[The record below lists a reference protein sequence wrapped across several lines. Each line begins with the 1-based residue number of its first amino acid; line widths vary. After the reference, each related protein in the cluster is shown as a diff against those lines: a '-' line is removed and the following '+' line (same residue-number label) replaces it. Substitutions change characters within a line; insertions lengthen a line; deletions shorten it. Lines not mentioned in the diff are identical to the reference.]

1 MPQTDAFDDADD
13 LDPSAADVTDQDL
26 CALFAT
32 LLRAELTGTRAGA
45 IESTLDAVPAS
56 ARSRMLLCLGDAL
69 RDDDLVHWIASDS
82 RRRARAIAIALA
94 IVPPD
99 PAAAHN
105 AIAVAHARS
114 FREWDRYDY
123 PVIIV
128 PGYTPL
134 ATTAASRGV
143 HPVAQARLA
152 MASRDLAA
160 NKAPFILVSGGN
172 VYPRGT
178 TVYEALEMKDALVA
192 LGVRPESILVDAR
205 ARHTT
210 TNLRN
215 AGRTMRSLGMSKGL
229 IVTMGGGVAGSTFF
243 GQDFY
248 LSHPTLS
255 TFHSRCE
262 RELGYRVGELR
273 GIDDARIELVPS
285 PSVDQPSFRD
295 PLDP

>member
-1 MPQTDAFDDADD
+1 MAPTDAFDDADE
-13 LDPSAADVTDQDL
+13 LDPSAADVTDEDL
-26 CALFAT
+26 CALLASM
-32 LLRAELTGTRAGA
+32 LRAELTGTREGA
-45 IESTLDAVPAS
+45 IESALDAAPAS

-69 RDDDLVHWIASDS
+69 RADDLVQWIEADA
-82 RRRARAIAIALA
+82 RRRARAIAIVGA

-105 AIAVAHARS
+105 AIAAAHARA

-123 PVIIV
+123 PLIIV

-134 ATTAASRGV
+134 STTTASRGV
-143 HPVAQARLA
+143 HPVAQARLV
-152 MASRDLAA
+152 MASGDLAA
-160 NKAPFILVSGGN
+160 SKAPFVLVSGGN

-178 TVYEALEMKDALVA
+178 TIHEALEMRDALLA
-192 LGVRPESILVDAR
+192 LGVRPERILVDAR

-215 AGRTMRSLGMSKGL
+215 AGRMMRRLGMSKGL

-273 GIDDARIELVPS
+273 GIDDARIELLPS